1 MEMPCCATECHVWLW
16 DPVSSWVIH
25 QTVIHELKKSNIPY
39 CDVGRLLVQMEFN
52 WKDSDDIANLG
63 DWKRGPRG
71 SKVWPH

>member
-1 MEMPCCATECHVWLW
+1 M
-16 DPVSSWVIH
+16 
-25 QTVIHELKKSNIPY
+25 IHELKQSNIPY
-39 CDVGRLLVQMEFN
+39 CDVGCLLVQMEFN

>member
-1 MEMPCCATECHVWLW
+1 VRRFQHVLQASGVNQALR
-16 DPVSSWVIH
+16 DQGVREGD
-25 QTVIHELKKSNIPY
+25 TVV
-39 CDVGRLLVQMEFN
+39 VGQMEFN